1 MFRHLVRHSLRR
13 IVGPSVG
20 GRAREGTPGGTVDG
34 KPTDHEAGNAST
46 AAKSPGAGHDRR
58 SAAELD
64 TWELLSEDFG
74 THDRDVFEP
83 GLWAVLVQRLGA
95 RSLLIDSAPLRIV
108 CDGAYFVLSTAVD
121 WGLGISLP
129 RTVQLG
135 RRVRLWHSGC
145 MFLTARS
152 IGNDVHI
159 RQTTTFGPA
168 HGAGDSP
175 DALPVIEDGADIGS
189 GTCILGP
196 VTVGHDAVVGA
207 NSVVL
212 EDVPPHANVLGVPAR
227 TVPVW
232 SIGARSNAADG
243 STKDA
248 GLPLSRGDRN
258 LNPAGMG
265 LVSLLAEDFR
275 THGATVLS
283 AGFWALAV
291 HRLGNWRMGIR
302 RKAFR
307 APLTLLYLAAYNAV
321 IVIWG
326 INLPYNGRVGRR
338 LLIGGHGAVLMGAR
352 EIGDDVHVRSS
363 VTMGLRRRTDPAAPT
378 IGNRVQIEA
387 NACIIGNIHVGDDS
401 VIGPNTVLARDV
413 LPASTVL
420 GVPGR
425 RINAADYFQSAP
437 ATPPVPSVPPVQA
450 MHVVK
455 PVDGG

>member
-20 GRAREGTPGGTVDG
+20 GPGREQTGIDT
-34 KPTDHEAGNAST
+34 
-46 AAKSPGAGHDRR
+46 R
-58 SAAELD
+58 SAEGARAGMPAGEID
-64 TWELLSEDFG
+64 YWELLAEDFA

-83 GLWAVLVQRLGA
+83 GLWAVLVHRFGTRA
-95 RSLLIDSAPLRIV
+95 RSIDSPVLRTL
-108 CDGAYFVLSTAVD
+108 CGAAYRTVSTAVD

-159 RQTTTFGPA
+159 RQSTTFGPLHESDA
-168 HGAGDSP
+168 RP
-175 DALPVIEDGADIGS
+175 EALPVIEDGADIGS
-189 GTCILGP
+189 GTCILGA
-196 VTVGHDAVVGA
+196 VTIGRQAVVGA

-212 EDVPPHANVLGVPAR
+212 ENVPADANVLGVPAR

-258 LNPAGMG
+258 LNPPGIG
-265 LVSLLAEDFR
+265 LVPLLAEDFR
-275 THGATVLS
+275 ANGRTFLS
-283 AGFWALAV
+283 AGFWAVAV
-291 HRLGNWRMGIR
+291 HRFGNWRMGVR
-302 RKAFR
+302 AKAVR
-307 APLTLLYLAAYNAV
+307 APLTLCYLAAYNGV
-321 IVIWG
+321 IAIWG

-338 LLIGGHGAVLMGAR
+338 LRIGGHGAVLMGAR

-401 VIGPNTVLARDV
+401 VIGANTVLARDV

-425 RINAADYFQSAP
+425 RINAAEYFQSAP
-437 ATPPVPSVPPVQA
+437 LVHPTPSTQPIQA
-450 MHVVK
+450 INMVK
-455 PVDGG
+455 PVDGV